1 MLKLFTDT
9 DTDLTLVDAEK
20 YGYTMI
26 SMPYIVDGKEVKPY
40 EDFNEFDYKSFY
52 NMLRDGILPTTCAL
66 NPEEYKKYFEP
77 EFAKGNDIL
86 YVHFSKAMTATF
98 DSMDIAVSELLKK
111 YPDRKFYHIDTK
123 GITICSLIIVKEIGD
138 MYLNGATVEEI
149 LKWAETEVDHY
160 ATYFF
165 ADDLKFFKRSGRV
178 SNIAAVMGGMIG
190 LKPIICMGQDGKM
203 TNVSKAI
210 GRSAALNKLVSVVN
224 ELGDNV
230 ENYRVIVGHADAFE
244 LAEELANKLQEVY
257 NNKLKIEYA
266 VVNPTAGSH
275 CGPNTVGVAFH
286 SIKR

>member
-230 ENYRVIVGHADAFE
+230 ENHRVIVGHADAFE

-286 SIKR
+286 SIRR

>member
-286 SIKR
+286 SIRR